1 MIFACPKNMKKYQR
15 NDDYIENYLGMTLAG
30 AQSSRCD
37 NWRYYI
43 THMYDDNW
51 VVGWKDDVFVF

>member
-1 MIFACPKNMKKYQR
+1 MKKYQR